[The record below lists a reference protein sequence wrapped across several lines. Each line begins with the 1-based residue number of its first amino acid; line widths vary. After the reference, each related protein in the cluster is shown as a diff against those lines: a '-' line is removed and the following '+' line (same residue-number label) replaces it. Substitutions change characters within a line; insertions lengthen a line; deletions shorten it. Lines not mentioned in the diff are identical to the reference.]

1 MCGLDR
7 ADLGDRHLPVR
18 EHLEHER
25 LELFVTPVAFVH
37 EQHRRLRLLRD
48 RLEQRAPQQEGL
60 GKDLV
65 LLLVH
70 RAAVVPGLLELDVQE
85 LLLIVPLV
93 EGGRGVEPLVA
104 LEPDQVRPE
113 HPRHDLRDLG
123 LPDARGPLD
132 QERLAQAHRQVH
144 RRRNG
149 RVRHIV
155 RRLHQLLEFSN
166 LVTHV
171 HSLYMKPRVVLGRVH
186 VEGHREVEG
195 DALDA
200 LRPRVHD
207 GARPGVAGELGELRE
222 DLSREDDGRP
232 LRPLEDRHDDRL
244 SPAAEGGEQR
254 RHDRVGRLRLIAERD
269 QRGTRPRLERRD
281 ADGDRA
287 PLALLGPRVHGE
299 AHPEPGQRVAD
310 RGVVLAR
317 DDDNVLDVWQQT
329 FDGPADDRLALELKE
344 ELLPPHAAGESGG
357 QHDARD
363 HARSGEARRRSRR
376 AGGAFGRGWTRPVP
390 AASHADLTHP
400 GGAQPPRG
408 MRAHAAWSSHPPA
421 GRAPAPADYAPA
433 RFTASVI
440 ARFAKTRQRCDLY
453 STEPC
458 RSAWTSTPSAAFCAA
473 ASIAAASS
481 FLPFSAA
488 STPLARTA
496 LVPAPVTPTP
506 ALTHTP
512 CLSSVTAAQTPTT
525 AKREAGC
532 GNFMY
537 AAPELAGSSGT
548 RTWTR
553 SSRSLSAVA
562 MSPRNH
568 WSTPTFRLPFGPSQT
583 SSAPRAITAAGQSA
597 AGSAC
602 ASEPPIVPLFLTA
615 GSPMT
620 LATSAST
627 GDRKSTRLN
636 SSHIT
641 ISYAVFC
648 LKKKKKKKQKKTT

>member
-244 SPAAEGGEQR
+244 SPA
-254 RHDRVGRLRLIAERD
+254 
-269 QRGTRPRLERRD
+269 
-281 ADGDRA
+281 
-287 PLALLGPRVHGE
+287 
-299 AHPEPGQRVAD
+299 
-310 RGVVLAR
+310 
-317 DDDNVLDVWQQT
+317 
-329 FDGPADDRLALELKE
+329 
-344 ELLPPHAAGESGG
+344 GESGG

-473 ASIAAASS
+473 ASIAAGSS
-481 FLPFSAA
+481 RLPTNAA

-496 LVPAPVTPTP
+496 FVPAPVTPTP
-506 ALTHTP
+506 ALVQTP

-525 AKREAGC
+525 AKRDAGW
-532 GNFMY
+532 GNFM
-537 AAPELAGSSGT
+537 
-548 RTWTR
+548 
-553 SSRSLSAVA
+553 
-562 MSPRNH
+562 
-568 WSTPTFRLPFGPSQT
+568 
-583 SSAPRAITAAGQSA
+583 
-597 AGSAC
+597 
-602 ASEPPIVPLFLTA
+602 
-615 GSPMT
+615 
-620 LATSAST
+620 
-627 GDRKSTRLN
+627 
-636 SSHIT
+636 
-641 ISYAVFC
+641 
-648 LKKKKKKKQKKTT
+648 